1 MESTP
6 TSRRRNILD
15 NDTTM
20 LRTISMT
27 PRSQRRGWDRR
38 RLHDAKMEPTSTY
51 NVEMEPTE
59 DIRGQG
65 RSRRRRGCVV
75 MSPVVTFDLATPP
88 FVREWSSTQ
97 ILSTVPRRHLVFLST
112 RFAGSDP
119 RNRRVELSDWSVD
132 AGNRVRG
139 PVWTDIEVT
148 PKATFCRLVG
158 EERRVDCSE

>member
-15 NDTTM
+15 NDITM

-88 FVREWSSTQ
+88 FFREWSYTQ
-97 ILSTVPRRHLVFLST
+97 ILSTITAVMGCYSQLGLPARIRATDAWSSLIGQSLLGT
-112 RFAGSDP
+112 ECSDQSG
-119 RNRRVELSDWSVD
+119 R
-132 AGNRVRG
+132 
-139 PVWTDIEVT
+139 I
-148 PKATFCRLVG
+148 
-158 EERRVDCSE
+158 